1 MTTDPNAS
9 DERTARTDEQRDEQS
24 ANANAGDDAKTA
36 GSAADGTE
44 TADDGPEIVDGRTIE
59 HLLTDHERDIAAATR
74 RGPRPPR
81 RSGRASI
88 CRGWSSDAA
97 TS

>member
-24 ANANAGDDAKTA
+24 ANANAGDAKTA

-59 HLLTDHERDIAAATR
+59 HLLTDHERDIAATAEGD
-74 RGPRPPR
+74 RGPPR